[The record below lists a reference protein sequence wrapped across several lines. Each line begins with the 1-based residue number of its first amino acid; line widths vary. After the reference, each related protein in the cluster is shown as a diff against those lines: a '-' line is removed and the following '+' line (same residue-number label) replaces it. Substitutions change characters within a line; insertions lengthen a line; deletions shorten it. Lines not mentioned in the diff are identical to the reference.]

1 MGATI
6 PWGVSSLRS
15 SVVLSLLAHV
25 LFCALCLVLIHQR
38 AANQSARPIWVEVA
52 PPINNNVVAKP
63 KSDAH
68 KRVVQSNAGQEAKV
82 AADNAY
88 LGEKTRVVDRET
100 VSAKKAVE
108 AAQIGTARVADTKA
122 LKERLSKKSRSRGE
136 TEAALKPE
144 IAKLGLAILPEA
156 RRKGATEELA
166 KDTPQWANIG
176 AQAQDYI
183 SGIKESDRTALNTR
197 EYLYFGYH
205 QRIRQRLELEW
216 TRLLRAELIRFYR
229 SGRRLADD
237 TEYSTRLMVVLNDR
251 GEITRIKILDMSGT
265 QELDNVAVQ
274 AFNKAGPF
282 PNPPK
287 GLVRNGEI
295 EVPWELK
302 LRS

>member
-1 MGATI
+1 
-6 PWGVSSLRS
+6 
-15 SVVLSLLAHV
+15 LLAHG
-25 LFCALCLVLIHQR
+25 LFCAICLMLIHQR
-38 AANQSARPIWVEVA
+38 ATRQHAPPIWVEVA
-52 PPINNNVVAKP
+52 PPVNKTDP
-63 KSDAH
+63 KTKADSQ
-68 KRVVQSNAGQEAKV
+68 KRVVQSNAGREVKV
-82 AADNAY
+82 AEDNAY
-88 LGEKTRVVDRET
+88 LGEKNRVVDRET
-100 VSAKKAVE
+100 VNAKKAIE
-108 AAQIGTARVADTKA
+108 AARSGKPRVAAVKNDKVKQA
-122 LKERLSKKSRSRGE
+122 QESK
-136 TEAALKPE
+136 TE
-144 IAKLGLAILPEA
+144 IAKFGLAILPEA

-176 AQAQDYI
+176 SQAQDYVQ
-183 SGIKESDRTALNTR
+183 GIKESDRTALNTR

-216 TRLLRAELIRFYR
+216 TRLLKAELVRFYR
-229 SGRRLADD
+229 AGRRLAED

-251 GEITRIKILDMSGT
+251 GEITRIKVLDMSGT